1 MWGPRLSHH
10 LGRSSRCYCTSCRSF
25 TRVGRLHR
33 GIASRGGAD
42 KQGLRPVRTPTHTF
56 PPVAMERWSPP
67 DQDSWVYRVRRT
79 PRTARDLIGLVY
91 CIRPKNFPFPV
102 FYSRNR
108 FPCMPDSVIST
119 PVPSATGFDLPS
131 GACLIPESYRPLRFW
146 RSRLMDRP
154 TDG

>member
-1 MWGPRLSHH
+1 MGSTALTSSWPFKSMLLYILPLIHAGPTTP
-10 LGRSSRCYCTSCRSF
+10 CD
-25 TRVGRLHR
+25 GRLHR

-131 GACLIPESYRPLRFW
+131 GACLIPESYRPLRF
-146 RSRLMDRP
+146 
-154 TDG
+154 